1 MNKNQ
6 ARWAMGLAGLLV
18 VTTLGCEPEAPKTTE
33 SPAPAA
39 GASAAPAEAPAA
51 AASTS
56 SNAEVKTETV
66 VNPGPD
72 LPKGKVETSST
83 APNGLVK
90 LVFQDEGVKGDWF
103 YRSLYVTSGAHNM
116 DLGDYTE
123 IDKIQWG
130 PESNELTAEVKSP
143 TDSNK
148 LTTYELR
155 FKLGSDTY
163 TLKELKVETVE
174 SAG

>member
-6 ARWAMGLAGLLV
+6 ARWAMGVAGLLV
-18 VTTLGCEPEAPKTTE
+18 ATTLGCEPEAPKTTE
-33 SPAPAA
+33 SAAPAA
-39 GASAAPAEAPAA
+39 AASAAPAEAPAA
-51 AASTS
+51 GAAD
-56 SNAEVKTETV
+56 AKVKTEKV

-72 LPKGKVETSST
+72 LPKGKVEKSST

-90 LVFQDEGVKGDWF
+90 LVFQDEGEKGDWF

-116 DLGDYTE
+116 DLGHYTE

-143 TDSNK
+143 TNSNE

-155 FKLGSDTY
+155 YKLGSETY

>member
-6 ARWAMGLAGLLV
+6 ARWAMGVAGLLV
-18 VTTLGCEPEAPKTTE
+18 ATTLGCEPEAPKATE
-33 SPAPAA
+33 SAAPAA
-39 GASAAPAEAPAA
+39 AASAEAPAA
-51 AASTS
+51 AAD
-56 SNAEVKTETV
+56 AKVKTEKV

-72 LPKGKVETSST
+72 LPKGKVEKSST
-83 APNGLVK
+83 APNGLDK
-90 LVFQDEGVKGDWF
+90 LVFQDEGEKGDWF

-116 DLGDYTE
+116 DLGHYTE

-130 PESNELTAEVKSP
+130 AEGNELTAEVKSP
-143 TDSNK
+143 TNSNE

-155 FKLGSDTY
+155 YKLGAETY